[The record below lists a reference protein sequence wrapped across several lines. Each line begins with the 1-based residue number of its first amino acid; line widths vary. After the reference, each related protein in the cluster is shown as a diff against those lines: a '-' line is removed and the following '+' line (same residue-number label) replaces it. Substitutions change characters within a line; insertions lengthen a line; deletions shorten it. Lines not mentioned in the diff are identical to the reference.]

1 MLIRV
6 IRQIMKR
13 FLLLLALVAVLVP
26 ARAQAPADS
35 VEVPASAFSMGAGL
49 SVGLM
54 DGVGVGLSFRVI
66 DQLNVRVG
74 YGLIPS
80 FLIPEYGVS
89 VPQLGSYP
97 SVSTAVSGKM
107 RSSGSLLVDYHPG
120 GKSFR
125 VTAGLFFGSKN
136 LVNLFNTKALPEA
149 YRSAGVSYY
158 LDGDKSDISKFYR
171 IQPDEKGF
179 VSGILRTGAVRPF
192 VGIGFGSAVP
202 RKRVGVAFDLGVEY
216 IGGIEV
222 RTDARNVMGEVE
234 SIPLSTAGIKQTIRD
249 MAGSSYDI
257 LYDRYAG
264 YVDKLRSLPVLPVA
278 RLSVF
283 VKLF

>member
-1 MLIRV
+1 
-6 IRQIMKR
+6 
-13 FLLLLALVAVLVP
+13 
-26 ARAQAPADS
+26 
-35 VEVPASAFSMGAGL
+35 
-49 SVGLM
+49 
-54 DGVGVGLSFRVI
+54 
-66 DQLNVRVG
+66 
-74 YGLIPS
+74 
-80 FLIPEYGVS
+80 
-89 VPQLGSYP
+89 
-97 SVSTAVSGKM
+97 M
-107 RSSGSLLVDYHPG
+107 RSIGSLLVDYHPG

-136 LVNLFNTKALPEA
+136 LVNLYNTKALPEA

-222 RTDARNVMGEVE
+222 RTDARNVMGDVE
-234 SIPLSTAGIKQTIRD
+234 SIPLSTAGVKQTIQD
-249 MAGSSYDI
+249 MAGSTSGKS
-257 LYDRYAG
+257 YDRYAA

>member
-1 MLIRV
+1 M
-6 IRQIMKR
+6 M
-13 FLLLLALVAVLVP
+13 
-26 ARAQAPADS
+26 
-35 VEVPASAFSMGAGL
+35 
-49 SVGLM
+49 
-54 DGVGVGLSFRVI
+54 
-66 DQLNVRVG
+66 
-74 YGLIPS
+74 
-80 FLIPEYGVS
+80 GVS

-97 SVSTAVSGKM
+97 AVNTAVSGRV

-120 GKSFR
+120 GKAFR

-149 YRSAGVSYY
+149 YRNAGVSYY
-158 LDGDKSDISKFYR
+158 LDGDKSDISNFYR

-179 VSGILRTGAVRPF
+179 VSGLLRTGAVRPF
-192 VGIGFGSAVP
+192 VGIGFGSAIP
-202 RKRVGVAFDLGVEY
+202 RKRVGVTFDLGAEY

-222 RTDARNVMGEVE
+222 RTDARNVMGDVE
-234 SIPLSTAGIKQTIRD
+234 SIPLSTAGVKQTIQD
-249 MAGSSYDI
+249 MAGSASGKS
-257 LYDRYAG
+257 YDRYAD